1 MPHAYTHLLHTVP
14 PPHHFFLLIDCTF
27 PFLGLYLSHM
37 VHLIPY
43 DIDL

>member
-1 MPHAYTHLLHTVP
+1 MHTHICYIPFP
-14 PPHHFFLLIDCTF
+14 PQHHFFLLFDCAF
-27 PFLGLYLSHM
+27 PFLGLSLSHM